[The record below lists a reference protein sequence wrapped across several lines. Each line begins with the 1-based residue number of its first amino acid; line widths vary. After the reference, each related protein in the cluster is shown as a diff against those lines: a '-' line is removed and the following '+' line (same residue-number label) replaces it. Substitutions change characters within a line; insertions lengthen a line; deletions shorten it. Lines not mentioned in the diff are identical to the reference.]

1 MDTPDP
7 RPAHGGE
14 SLLEPHV
21 DPQVRPTPAAPGK
34 PVPDIA
40 RTGQA
45 LLAARTRSAST
56 TALAVL
62 AVLYTLYFARDF
74 LIPIVFALVLTFLL
88 APVVRAMARVRIP
101 PPLGA
106 AILVLGLVGALG
118 VATWGLAGPAQR
130 WIADAPQDLKRV
142 EGKLRRIFRPV
153 TAVQETAERVQQA
166 AGAIGGGGT
175 DATPRQ
181 QVVVVREGKTLASR
195 LFGTTERLVTGML
208 EVIILLYFL
217 LAGGD
222 LFLQKLIKVLPRD
235 EQRTK
240 AVSVA
245 RSVEG
250 AVSGY
255 LVTQLFLNIGEGIVV
270 GIGLWAIGMPSAPL
284 WGTMVALLEFI
295 PYLGGGTIIIVLAL
309 AGLTTFDRI
318 PQALLVPGVFI
329 AVNLLWGQIFTPLA
343 QGKRLLLNP
352 TAIFVGLAFFW
363 FLWGIPGAFLAVPI
377 LASFKILCDNIA
389 PMAAVGE
396 FLGARDEEERRRLV
410 RAD

>member
-7 RPAHGGE
+7 RPGHDDR
-14 SLLEPHV
+14 SILEPDV
-21 DPQVRPTPAAPGK
+21 DARARATPTAPGR
-34 PVPDIA
+34 PVPDLS
-40 RTGQA
+40 RTGEA
-45 LLAARTRSAST
+45 ILAARTRSAST
-56 TALAVL
+56 TALAIL

-74 LIPIVFALVLTFLL
+74 LIPIVFAIVLTFLL
-88 APVVRAMARVRIP
+88 APLVRAMARWRIA

-118 VATWGLAGPAQR
+118 GGTWALAGPAQR
-130 WIADAPQDLKRV
+130 WIADAPQDLKRI

-153 TAVQETAERVQQA
+153 TAVQQTADRVQEA
-166 AGAIGGGGT
+166 AGAIGGGGEKAAPT
-175 DATPRQ
+175 Q

-195 LFGTTERLVTGML
+195 LFGTTERLVTGTL
-208 EVIILLYFL
+208 EVVILLYFL

-255 LVTQLFLNIGEGIVV
+255 LVTQLFLNLGEGLVV

-284 WGTMVALLEFI
+284 WGAMVVLLEFI
-295 PYLGGGTIIIVLAL
+295 PYLGGATIIVVLAL

-318 PQALLVPGVFI
+318 PQALMVPGVFI

-377 LASFKILCDNIA
+377 LASFRILCDNVA
-389 PMAAVGE
+389 SLAAVGE
-396 FLGARDEEERRRLV
+396 FLGERDEDERRRLV
-410 RAD
+410 RAE